1 MHSTDEALR
10 MRGQL
15 PAIPSTATVHQTIQT
30 VSRELRLILEIPRPA
45 ERQFVSFEIG
55 GHRQGRAGN
64 LFYNRSEC
72 PWFHELPALTV
83 ATSMHAGVLY
93 QYNPYVTIYLLAETH
108 VVRPIRLF
116 YICGKR
122 LNRRKARE
130 HLMKLATLQLPHR
143 VIRSHG
149 YPLSLGRSFEFGFS
163 SL

>member
-55 GHRQGRAGN
+55 GHRQGGAGN
-64 LFYNRSEC
+64 LFYNRSDC

-83 ATSMHAGVLY
+83 ATSMHAGELY

-108 VVRPIRLF
+108 VIASLCPLRKLTCPQRIEREQQPIQYHEGAVEQAAPF
-116 YICGKR
+116 VC
-122 LNRRKARE
+122 
-130 HLMKLATLQLPHR
+130 
-143 VIRSHG
+143 
-149 YPLSLGRSFEFGFS
+149 
-163 SL
+163 

>member
-45 ERQFVSFEIG
+45 ERQFVSFEIA

-64 LFYNRSEC
+64 LFYNRSDR

-83 ATSMHAGVLY
+83 ATSMHAGELY

-108 VVRPIRLF
+108 VDQ
-116 YICGKR
+116 
-122 LNRRKARE
+122 RE
-130 HLMKLATLQLPHR
+130 QGVECLAVTPRHTCNNC
-143 VIRSHG
+143 VT
-149 YPLSLGRSFEFGFS
+149 SLGGSCSTGDSRELET
-163 SL
+163 SLKA

>member
-64 LFYNRSEC
+64 LFYNRSDR

-83 ATSMHAGVLY
+83 ATSMHAGELY

-108 VVRPIRLF
+108 VFRQF
-116 YICGKR
+116 STSF
-122 LNRRKARE
+122 RE
-130 HLMKLATLQLPHR
+130 
-143 VIRSHG
+143 VS
-149 YPLSLGRSFEFGFS
+149 LSYEFGRTEIQS
-163 SL
+163 TVPMDGPKNSE

>member
-64 LFYNRSEC
+64 LFYNRSDR

-83 ATSMHAGVLY
+83 ATSMHAGELY

-108 VVRPIRLF
+108 AVTGSLSVVSEAPERGIGCCRGRL
-116 YICGKR
+116 R
-122 LNRRKARE
+122 DESAL
-130 HLMKLATLQLPHR
+130 
-143 VIRSHG
+143 
-149 YPLSLGRSFEFGFS
+149 
-163 SL
+163 